1 MVLKKVKTSD
11 LKDLDTCQRIR
22 ETAMN
27 LFALKGFTGV
37 SIREIARIASVN
49 VGAVNYYFQS
59 KEKLRD
65 EIMEEVMKEFRE
77 NFSKISGAN
86 STAEFALK
94 FYDLLKA
101 DQALT
106 LNRFKL
112 VLDSD
117 IKVKT
122 DPFPV
127 GYEEFSVYFA
137 KELNP
142 EVPEAER
149 LWFLNVLLSY
159 TVHSVVMSSTRVG
172 QVSLEK
178 YFQGGDFIPKS
189 IEKLVTAI
197 IRDLNARYPK
207 GS

>member
-65 EIMEEVMKEFRE
+65 EIMEVVMKEFRE
-77 NFSKISGAN
+77 NLSTITGAN
-86 STAEFALK
+86 STAEFAVK
-94 FYDLLKA
+94 FYELLRA

-112 VLDSD
+112 ILDSD
-117 IKVKT
+117 VKVKT

-127 GYEEFSVYFA
+127 GYEEFSVYFE
-137 KELNP
+137 KELHR
-142 EVPEAER
+142 EVPESER
-149 LWFLNVLLSY
+149 LWLLNVILSY
-159 TVHSVVMSSTRVG
+159 TVHSAVMSSTRVG

-178 YFQGGDFIPKS
+178 YFKGPDYIERS
-189 IEKLVTAI
+189 IEKLVGAL
-197 IRDLNARYPK
+197 IRDLNERFPK
-207 GS
+207 GN

>member
-1 MVLKKVKTSD
+1 MVLKKVKSSD

-65 EIMEEVMKEFRE
+65 EIMEVVMKEFRE
-77 NFSKISGAN
+77 NLSTITGAN
-86 STAEFALK
+86 STAEFAVK
-94 FYDLLKA
+94 FYELLRA

-117 IKVKT
+117 VKVKAEQV
-122 DPFPV
+122 PV
-127 GYEEFSVYFA
+127 GYEEFSVFFDR
-137 KELNP
+137 ELNS
-142 EVPEAER
+142 EVPESER
-149 LWFLNVLLSY
+149 LWLLNVLMSY
-159 TVHSVVMSSTRVG
+159 AVHTAVMSSTKLG
-172 QVSLEK
+172 QVSMEK
-178 YFQGGDFIPKS
+178 YFQGPDFIQKS
-189 IEKLVTAI
+189 IEKLTSALIADVN
-197 IRDLNARYPK
+197 LRYPK
-207 GS
+207 GN